1 MVNGYSLDPH
11 PRANFAKEQFA
22 VVRIPRV
29 KRERVP
35 AASVEIVEDLE
46 TAVAQA
52 NPEKK
57 FYPAKVVG
65 PARSSE
71 GTMLYYLIEIYNYEA

>member
-1 MVNGYSLDPH
+1 MINGYSLDPH

-46 TAVAQA
+46 TAMAQA
-52 NPEKK
+52 NPDKK
-57 FYPAKVVG
+57 FYATKVVG

-71 GTMLYYLIEIYNYEA
+71 GTMLYYLVEIYNYEA

>member
-11 PRANFAKEQFA
+11 PKANFAKEQFA

-29 KRERVP
+29 KRDRVP
-35 AASVEIVEDLE
+35 AASVEIVDDLE
-46 TAVAQA
+46 TAMAQS
-52 NPEKK
+52 NPDNK

-71 GTMLYYLIEIYNYEA
+71 GTMLYYIVEIYGGV

>member
-11 PRANFAKEQFA
+11 PKANFAKEQFA

-29 KRERVP
+29 KRDRVP
-35 AASVEIVEDLE
+35 AASVQIVQDLE
-46 TAVAQA
+46 TAMSES
-52 NPEKK
+52 NPENK

-71 GTMLYYLIEIYNYEA
+71 GTMLYYIVELYGDV

>member
-11 PRANFAKEQFA
+11 PNADFAKEQFA
-22 VVRIPRV
+22 VVNIPRV

-35 AASVEIVEDLE
+35 AGNVEVMDSLE
-46 TAVAQA
+46 EAIKSAK
-52 NPEKK
+52 NREN
-57 FYPAKVVG
+57 FYAAKVVG

-71 GTMLYYLIEIYNYEA
+71 GVVLFYIIDLYQ